1 MTAADIFQETIII
14 GPFGHRQGRQSFDP
28 TLGMRNP
35 TPGIKCR
42 LRCGYRFGIQNLFRI
57 HTNPFCLL
65 HDEMKMAVLRILVL
79 NDFAKLV
86 LKNFLLDRHHRAVG
100 RNVGPAVATVADV
113 EAELRDHQLRPAL
126 VHLD

>member
-1 MTAADIFQETIII
+1 
-14 GPFGHRQGRQSFDP
+14 
-28 TLGMRNP
+28 MRNP

-42 LRCGYRFGIQNLFRI
+42 LRRGYRFGIQNLFRI

-126 VHLD
+126 VHLDRKIVLQFRRAHVVSHHLAYNVPPLRDLH